1 MTTGEAIRQFCK
13 ECVNSVQTKVIKDCG
28 GEYVRATKKPCFLL
42 KYRLKGKG
50 TLKAIRKNCVEC
62 QGGNFQAVEDCATST
77 CPLYIFRMGVSN
89 QKRMGLVRSF
99 IPQNGFK
106 KKVKVSVASN
116 QP

>member
-13 ECVNSVQTKVIKDCG
+13 QCVNSVQTKVIKDCG
-28 GEYVRATKKPCFLL
+28 GEYVKATKKPCFFL

-62 QGGNFQAVEDCATST
+62 QGGNFQAVEECPTLT
-77 CPLYIFRMGVSN
+77 CPLYVFRMGVSN
-89 QKRMGLVRSF
+89 QKRTGLPRANNL
-99 IPQNGFK
+99 QNYLK
-106 KKVKVSVASN
+106 SKVKVSIPLN